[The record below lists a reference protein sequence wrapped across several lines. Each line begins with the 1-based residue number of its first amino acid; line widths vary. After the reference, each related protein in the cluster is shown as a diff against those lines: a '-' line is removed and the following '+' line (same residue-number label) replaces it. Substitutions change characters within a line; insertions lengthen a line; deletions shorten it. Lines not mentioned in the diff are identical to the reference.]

1 MRASARVQT
10 KEADMLRKKPSRG
23 LIAVAACAVV
33 ALAVAAPAG
42 AKTYAVKGTQTVVN
56 EDQGIF
62 KMRGG
67 LVGKWN
73 ITSFEEAPI
82 ADSPYF
88 HATGTELFKGCLN
101 RGRGRSCKGDPS
113 GTLSFTFEYWA
124 LFASPDPESLVWG
137 SCWHPIVKGTGDFT
151 GAQGVLTMVDT
162 PTRNGVKTKY
172 IGNVTL
178 KGHSA
183 RRVAR
188 TAAASRSSCG
198 STS

>member
-1 MRASARVQT
+1 
-10 KEADMLRKKPSRG
+10 MLNMKPSRG

-33 ALAVAAPAG
+33 ALTVVAPAS

-56 EDQGIF
+56 EDAGKF

-67 LVGKWN
+67 LVGKWR

-101 RGRGRSCKGDPS
+101 RGRDRSCKGDPT
-113 GTLSFTFEYWA
+113 GKLSFTFEYWA

-137 SCWHPIVKGTGDFT
+137 SCWHPITKGTGDFT
-151 GAQGVLTMVDT
+151 GARGVLTMVDT
-162 PTRNGVKTKY
+162 PTPKGVTTKY

-178 KGHSA
+178 KAMGTAHTASA
-183 RRVAR
+183 A
-188 TAAASRSSCG
+188 RSSC
-198 STS
+198 